1 MLTKEE
7 YEKALYKLSLITAN
21 NTEDGS
27 CDGCSCM
34 SCLPSSECENA
45 KLIEVFNNLIKD
57 HYELVDGLFT
67 KEEITCIANC
77 LAVAC
82 FDNEKAKAIMSKLEK
97 QKEWAKNNVD

>member
-1 MLTKEE
+1 M
-7 YEKALYKLSLITAN
+7 N
-21 NTEDGS
+21 NEIAEIAEFVKKRD
-27 CDGCSCM
+27 
-34 SCLPSSECENA
+34 
-45 KLIEVFNNLIKD
+45 EVLNNLIKD
-57 HYELVDGLFT
+57 HYELVDCLFT